1 VVSTGA
7 ACFALFALALCSGPR
22 AHANVY
28 ATNVRIRGTVES
40 SATTATVY
48 VPCNSVQIDYLLN
61 EPASAG
67 VAIEILSSQNV
78 VRTLRFEAGQPGALR
93 GTNTVV
99 WDVKDEVDNFV
110 PLGNYFV
117 RIAAASSGYG
127 DWTQISDDLSPV
139 N

>member
-1 VVSTGA
+1 MRPGALLALKPLVEALIMLYLPSLSSTRRVVSNGLLR
-7 ACFALFALALCSGPR
+7 FALFALALCSAPG

-67 VAIEILSSQNV
+67 VTIEILSGQNV
-78 VRTLRFEAGQPGALR
+78 
-93 GTNTVV
+93 
-99 WDVKDEVDNFV
+99 
-110 PLGNYFV
+110 
-117 RIAAASSGYG
+117 
-127 DWTQISDDLSPV
+127 
-139 N
+139 